1 MAKVSY
7 SDHIKKTD
15 VSVILAEIIFQ
26 NLKKDHTSLPLFEL
40 AETSS
45 GGTPDRANQSYYGGK
60 IPWFKSGEL
69 NDSTINMS
77 EEFITEDGLNNSS
90 AKVFPKGTL
99 LVAMY
104 GATAGKTAILDIDAA
119 TNQAICAVFPK
130 DKRIRKDFLFWFLR
144 AHRYY
149 YIDISRGGA
158 QPNISQT
165 VIKNTEVPLI
175 DENEQKSIVEFL
187 TKIEKSKE
195 TNYSLIPKQLHKA
208 IKLAFEHLDCLQ
220 KLENENLNQ
229 SSCLSLLRQSIL
241 QKAIEGKLTAKWR
254 EQHPDLISGDN
265 HASKLLEKIKAE
277 KERLTKN
284 TKGAKNAKT
293 LLPIS
298 EEEKPFDLPEGW
310 VWCQPSDLGFFAGGG
325 TPNTSVTDYW
335 NGNIPWI
342 TPKDMKVDNI
352 YNSELKIT
360 KKGIENSNAILLPAN
375 TLIFVVRSGIL
386 KRIIPIS
393 ISRVESTINQDLKAW
408 FLCMSEMADF
418 LRINIKGHEAR
429 LLRSIVKKSMTVE
442 SFDFDKFKCFPIPLP
457 PLAEQQAIVERV
469 DKLMTMTDELEK
481 QVSERKE
488 QSEMLMQSV
497 LGEAFVK
504 G

>member
-7 SDHIKKTD
+7 IDHIKKND
-15 VSVILAEIIFQ
+15 VSVILAEILFQ

-77 EEFITEDGLNNSS
+77 EEFITEEGLNNSS

-158 QPNISQT
+158 QPNINQT

-175 DENEQKSIVEFL
+175 DENEQKCIVEFL
-187 TKIEKSKE
+187 AKIEKSKE
-195 TNYSLIPKQLHKA
+195 ADYSLIPKQLHKA
-208 IKLAFEHLDCLQ
+208 IKLASEHLDCLQ

-229 SSCLSLLRQSIL
+229 SSCLFLFRQTIL
-241 QKAIEGKLTAKWR
+241 QEAIEGKLTAKWR
-254 EQHPDLISGDN
+254 NEHP
-265 HASKLLEKIKAE
+265 E
-277 KERLTKN
+277 
-284 TKGAKNAKT
+284 
-293 LLPIS
+293 
-298 EEEKPFDLPEGW
+298 
-310 VWCQPSDLGFFAGGG
+310 
-325 TPNTSVTDYW
+325 
-335 NGNIPWI
+335 
-342 TPKDMKVDNI
+342 
-352 YNSELKIT
+352 
-360 KKGIENSNAILLPAN
+360 
-375 TLIFVVRSGIL
+375 
-386 KRIIPIS
+386 
-393 ISRVESTINQDLKAW
+393 
-408 FLCMSEMADF
+408 
-418 LRINIKGHEAR
+418 
-429 LLRSIVKKSMTVE
+429 
-442 SFDFDKFKCFPIPLP
+442 
-457 PLAEQQAIVERV
+457 
-469 DKLMTMTDELEK
+469 
-481 QVSERKE
+481 
-488 QSEMLMQSV
+488 
-497 LGEAFVK
+497 
-504 G
+504 